1 MRGLAQHIRARGIP
15 AALLTAA
22 AAIWGLWA
30 LWTAISRPSTVPA
43 PMAMAATG
51 LAAIAAGT
59 TLTGPDTDLDSTAA
73 LPWPPYRALH
83 LTFAGLVILGLLL
96 SVAGTAH
103 EYGHATG
110 LVRNCA
116 GALGLV
122 SLGAA
127 TLGGARSWFYLVP
140 WITIPPMLPTTT
152 DSIISQV
159 LRWPLQPTASTAAT
173 ATAVILLA
181 LGATSYILRGSRAT
195 MSARSS
201 TQRAARSGT

>member
-1 MRGLAQHIRARGIP
+1 MRGLWQHLRARRIP

-30 LWTAISRPSTVPA
+30 LWTLISRPSAVPA

-59 TLTGPDTDLDSTAA
+59 TLAGSDTDLDSTGA
-73 LPWPPYRALH
+73 LPWSPCRALH
-83 LTFAGLVILGLLL
+83 LTFAGLIILGLLL

-103 EYGHATG
+103 EYGHAAG
-110 LVRNCA
+110 LARNCA
-116 GALGLV
+116 GMLGLV

-127 TLGGARSWFYLVP
+127 TLGGARAWFYLVP
-140 WITIPPMLPTTT
+140 WITIPPLLPTTT
-152 DSIISQV
+152 DSIIGQV
-159 LRWPLQPTASTAAT
+159 ITWPLQPAVSTAAT

-181 LGATSYILRGSRAT
+181 LGATSYILRGPRAT
-195 MSARSS
+195 MSAR
-201 TQRAARSGT
+201 RDRR